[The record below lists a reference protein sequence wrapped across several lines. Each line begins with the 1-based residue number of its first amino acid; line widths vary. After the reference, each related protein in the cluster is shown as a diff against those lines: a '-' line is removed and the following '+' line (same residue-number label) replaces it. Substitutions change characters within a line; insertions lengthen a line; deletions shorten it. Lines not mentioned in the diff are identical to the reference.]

1 MTRLEFCP
9 YSVSLLPEVLLMQ
22 SKSPSAAAAG
32 VVDAVE
38 KTRPTRVVSSLQSS
52 SICHHF
58 RSTGAAAVAAD
69 VAAVDDEMIQKCFRT
84 LALRLFAVVVVV
96 AAAAAATADDSNKM
110 TTTTMMMK
118 RKCRL
123 LLDCCG

>member
-22 SKSPSAAAAG
+22 SKPPSAAAVG

-38 KTRPTRVVSSLQSS
+38 KTRQTRVVSSLQSS

-58 RSTGAAAVAAD
+58 RSTAAVAAD

-84 LALRLFAVVVVV
+84 LALRLFAVVVVA

>member
-22 SKSPSAAAAG
+22 SKSPSAAAVG

-52 SICHHF
+52 LICHHF
-58 RSTGAAAVAAD
+58 RSTAAAAVAAD

-84 LALRLFAVVVVV
+84 LALRLFAVVVV
-96 AAAAAATADDSNKM
+96 AAAATADDSNKM
-110 TTTTMMMK
+110 TTTTTMMK